1 MLGGLAGSAFSQEP
15 AQFES
20 LLASAQQAQAGGD
33 FKAAADFYQK
43 AVAIHPEIPELRAN
57 LGLMYYQ
64 TGQDD
69 RAIDAFRQALRLKPA
84 LLVPNLFL
92 GLDYVRLKRFN
103 DAIPHLKRA
112 ALLNATDTQ
121 AQLGLGQAYAG
132 IGKTRLATDSYL
144 RVVRLDPKNAD
155 GWVHLGVSYLEQV
168 ETDSRRLVARHK
180 DSAFVQTLVA
190 DSFAEQRALI
200 QAAEAYKKALALPT
214 FPAGT
219 HASYGFVL
227 LNQHDVPGAERELN
241 AELASD
247 PGSLVAKLGRARLHI
262 ESGAATESA
271 KGIEDIWKTDAGFL
285 RANVP
290 LFNSGLAESKRSEL
304 QRVLEER
311 EAAGD
316 ISQELVSL
324 FRSGATAESAP
335 DMSQAPS
342 VDTGNPGQ
350 RTRGAAGN
358 AAELYLNGRY
368 GECSELLAS
377 RLELLRAKDLRL
389 LASCSYS
396 TGNFRN
402 AFDASQK
409 LAMNAP
415 TEAEGLYWEIR
426 SAQKLATNA
435 LARARRTQQWTLQMS
450 LLTGDRRPGPWSAQW
465 NRR

>member
-69 RAIDAFRQALRLKPA
+69 QAIDAFRQAIRLKPS

-92 GLDYVRLKRFN
+92 GLDYVKLKRFN

-155 GWVHLGVSYLEQV
+155 GWFHLGVSYLEQV
-168 ETDSRRLVARHK
+168 ETDSRSLVARHK

-247 PGSLVAKLGRARLHI
+247 PGSLVAKLGRARI
-262 ESGAATESA
+262 A
-271 KGIEDIWKTDAGFL
+271 
-285 RANVP
+285 
-290 LFNSGLAESKRSEL
+290 
-304 QRVLEER
+304 
-311 EAAGD
+311 
-316 ISQELVSL
+316 
-324 FRSGATAESAP
+324 
-335 DMSQAPS
+335 
-342 VDTGNPGQ
+342 
-350 RTRGAAGN
+350 
-358 AAELYLNGRY
+358 
-368 GECSELLAS
+368 AS
-377 RLELLRAKDLRL
+377 RSRNVQN
-389 LASCSYS
+389 CSAFWKNEKQLG
-396 TGNFRN
+396 TFRKN
-402 AFDASQK
+402 SFPSFAV
-409 LAMNAP
+409 AP
-415 TEAEGLYWEIR
+415 PL
-426 SAQKLATNA
+426 KA
-435 LARARRTQQWTLQMS
+435 LPICP
-450 LLTGDRRPGPWSAQW
+450 RP
-465 NRR
+465 RV